1 MSGMLG
7 WAGAVL
13 VVAGTV
19 LTTLATIGV
28 LRFPDLL
35 TRLHALTNA
44 DNVGLALCVIGLSL
58 IGGDPA
64 AAAIMLIVWSCV
76 MFSGASAAHLV
87 ARRHLERE
95 EEK

>member
-1 MSGMLG
+1 MSSVLD

-44 DNVGLALCVIGLSL
+44 DNVGLALCVVGLSL
-58 IGGDPA
+58 IGGDLASA
-64 AAAIMLIVWSCV
+64 ALMLVVWSCV
-76 MFSGASAAHLV
+76 MFSGASATHLL